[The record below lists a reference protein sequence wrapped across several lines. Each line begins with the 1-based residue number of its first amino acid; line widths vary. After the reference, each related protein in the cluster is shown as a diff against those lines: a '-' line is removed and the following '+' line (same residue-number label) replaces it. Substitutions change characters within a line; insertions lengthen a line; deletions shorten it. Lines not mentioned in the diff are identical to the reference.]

1 MIQSN
6 TKWRTEI
13 KGRGG
18 EKQRKKPKKG
28 DGQESREKEEETR
41 SQ

>member
-1 MIQSN
+1 V
-6 TKWRTEI
+6 E
-13 KGRGG
+13 
-18 EKQRKKPKKG
+18 EKNREKNQKKG